1 MPLPPAR
8 RERLRR
14 VSAPSIVDEFAM
26 RRFLIPLVAFS
37 AVAGPAAAE
46 IRYLAYDASNR
57 VTQALTSGITLEANR
72 GLFGAISVRRII
84 STSNR
89 GSADIRR
96 GGPDD
101 VRRALPAGSRESA
114 VYTIT
119 PEGGGRGLS
128 RALCP
133 GAEEAWMVLG
143 RVRLARPMTAHAV
156 GRWSD
161 GTFLHCVELSYHW
174 RGEWASPPVT
184 GPGGDA
190 PVAR

>member
-1 MPLPPAR
+1 
-8 RERLRR
+8 
-14 VSAPSIVDEFAM
+14 M
-26 RRFLIPLVAFS
+26 RSLVTAILAVS

-46 IRYLAYDASNR
+46 TRYLAYDASDR
-57 VTQALTSGITLEANR
+57 VTQALTRGITLEADR

-96 GGPDD
+96 GGPDA
-101 VRRALPAGSRESA
+101 VRQALPAGSRETS
-114 VYTIT
+114 VYAIT

-143 RVRLARPMTAHAV
+143 RVRLARPMTVHAV

-161 GTFLHCVELSYHW
+161 GTFRHCVRLSYDW
-174 RGEWASPPVT
+174 RGEWAMPPAG
-184 GPGGDA
+184 GPGDEA
-190 PVAR
+190 ATPTP

>member
-1 MPLPPAR
+1 MKR
-8 RERLRR
+8 
-14 VSAPSIVDEFAM
+14 I
-26 RRFLIPLVAFS
+26 LIPLLAFVS
-37 AVAGPAAAE
+37 VAGPAMAE
-46 IRYLAYDASNR
+46 TRYLAFDASNR
-57 VTQALTSGITLEANR
+57 VTQALTRGVTLEADR

-96 GGPDD
+96 GGPDA
-101 VRRALPAGSRESA
+101 VRRALPDGSRETS

-133 GAEEAWMVLG
+133 SADEAWLVLG
-143 RVRLARPMTAHAV
+143 RVRLGRPLTLHAV

-161 GTFLHCVELSYHW
+161 GGYRHCVELSYDW
-174 RGEWASPPVT
+174 RGEWAMPPAGSVDQ
-184 GPGGDA
+184 DA
-190 PVAR
+190 AATRP

>member
-1 MPLPPAR
+1 
-8 RERLRR
+8 
-14 VSAPSIVDEFAM
+14 M
-26 RRFLIPLVAFS
+26 RPFLIALLAVS

-46 IRYLAYDASNR
+46 TRYLAYDAADR
-57 VTQALTSGITLEANR
+57 VTQALTRGITLEADR

-101 VRRALPAGSRESA
+101 VRRALPAGSTETA
-114 VYTIT
+114 VYAIT

-133 GAEEAWMVLG
+133 GADEAWMVLG
-143 RVRLARPMTAHAV
+143 RVRLARPMILHAV
-156 GRWSD
+156 GRWPD
-161 GTFLHCVELSYHW
+161 GGYRHCVQLSYNW
-174 RGEWASPPVT
+174 RGEWAVPPAG
-184 GPGGDA
+184 GPGDDG
-190 PVAR
+190 PVPTP

>member
-1 MPLPPAR
+1 
-8 RERLRR
+8 
-14 VSAPSIVDEFAM
+14 M
-26 RRFLIPLVAFS
+26 RPFLTALLAFS

-46 IRYLAYDASNR
+46 TRYLAYDASDR
-57 VTQALTSGITLEANR
+57 ITQAMTRGITLEADR

-96 GGPDD
+96 GGPDA
-101 VRRALPAGSRESA
+101 VRQALPAGSRETS
-114 VYTIT
+114 VYSIA

-143 RVRLARPMTAHAV
+143 RVRLARPMKVHAV

-161 GTFLHCVELSYHW
+161 GTFRHCVQLSYNW
-174 RGEWASPPVT
+174 RGEWARPPV
-184 GPGGDA
+184 GGAGDA
-190 PVAR
+190 GPLPTR